1 MKAQL
6 NKSKIHDHLS
16 FIYGEA
22 LAISVAEKLD
32 QLLATYWEELPAP
45 DTQRRFDETDAILIT
60 YGDMVRASGENPLA
74 TLALF
79 VEKHLQGVVST
90 VHLLPF
96 FPYSSDD
103 GFSVIDYKKVDPNLG
118 DWPDVQQVSQSF
130 RLMFDA
136 VVNHISA
143 HSEWYQRFLQD
154 DPEYRDYFTVVD
166 PTTDLSDVFRPR
178 TLPLL
183 TPAETAVGTKHV
195 WTTFSA
201 DQIDLNYANPDV
213 LLAVIDTLLFY
224 VTQGAQFIRLDAI
237 AFIWKEQGSSCV
249 HLPEAHHIIQLMRA
263 ALDEVAPHVSLIT
276 ETNVPHK
283 ENISYFGNGRNEA
296 QMVYNFSLPPL
307 TLHTF
312 QTGNAETL
320 SRWASTLTTPSEE
333 TSFFNFLASHDG
345 IGVTPARG
353 LLSDGEI
360 DQMARRVLNLGGY
373 VSYKNN
379 GDGSKS
385 AYELNI
391 NFLDA
396 LKDPEGFAEDSS
408 LIAQRFLASQA
419 VMLALRG
426 VPGIYFHSLF
436 GSRGWQEGV
445 AENGRYRTINRQKLG
460 RQTIEEEL
468 ADPDSL
474 RHLIFSGY
482 SRLLTHRT
490 QHPAFDPNGEQ
501 SILFCHPSVFAVLRT
516 ANASHHA
523 ILCLQNVSNQ
533 AYHLEIDLSDSAFDS
548 NTQLIDVISQQLF
561 TIDGDQLF
569 LEIAPYQII
578 WLTEHAS
585 KGEH

>member
-1 MKAQL
+1 M
-6 NKSKIHDHLS
+6 
-16 FIYGEA
+16 
-22 LAISVAEKLD
+22 
-32 QLLATYWEELPAP
+32 
-45 DTQRRFDETDAILIT
+45 
-60 YGDMVRASGENPLA
+60 MV
-74 TLALF
+74 
-79 VEKHLQGVVST
+79 
-90 VHLLPF
+90 
-96 FPYSSDD
+96 
-103 GFSVIDYKKVDPNLG
+103 FSVIDYKKVDPNLG
-118 DWPDVQQVSQSF
+118 DWPDVQQVGQSF

-333 TSFFNFLASHDG
+333 TTFFNFLASHDG

-396 LKDPEGFAEDSS
+396 LKDPEGFEEDSS

-445 AENGRYRTINRQKLG
+445 AENGRYRTINRQKLE

-468 ADPDSL
+468 SAPDSL

-501 SILFCHPSVFAVLRT
+501 SIIFCHPSVFAVLRT

-533 AYHLEIDLSDSAFDS
+533 THHLEIDLSDSAFDS
-548 NTQLIDVISQQLF
+548 NAQLIDLISQQPCTL
-561 TIDGDQLF
+561 DVDHLF
-569 LEIAPYQII
+569 LEVAPYQII
-578 WLTEHAS
+578 WLIERAS
-585 KGEH
+585 LGEY